1 MTKLICTICENEFE
15 AERSTAKFC
24 SNKCRVKSNRLS
36 VTENLSSPL
45 SVTEN
50 PEVSVTNLS
59 VTDEKPLS
67 VTDPQKPKIFI
78 DIVKDLKLNLE
89 KDLGITGWT
98 PDGIF
103 IRPEITIQQVQNI
116 ARLIHAKHGRKEPI
130 FTPAPY

>member
-15 AERSTAKFC
+15 GRADAKFC
-24 SNKCRVKSNRLS
+24 SGKCRKTASRTQPILDVTDNPKIHVTDNS
-36 VTENLSSPL
+36 VTDNL
-45 SVTEN
+45 
-50 PEVSVTNLS
+50 VSVTDN
-59 VTDEKPLS
+59 VTDKS
-67 VTDPQKPKIFI
+67 DPQKPKIFI